1 MRVCSPHRPKR
12 YASGGEGER
21 RVLRRGDIHWANLR
35 EPIGSE
41 PGYRRP
47 VLIVSADAFNDSRI
61 HTVVAVTITPNLA
74 LVDAPGNVDLP
85 AEDSGL
91 DRDSVLNVSQVV
103 TLDKTHLGERA
114 GSLDD
119 DTMRRVEA
127 GLCLVLQLGAEPGGT
142 PTTPA

>member
-1 MRVCSPHRPKR
+1 M
-12 YASGGEGER
+12 
-21 RVLRRGDIHWANLR
+21 LRRGDIHWTNLR
-35 EPIGSE
+35 EPVGSE

-47 VLIVSADAFNDSRI
+47 VLIVSADSFNDSRI
-61 HTVVAVTITPNLA
+61 HTVVAVAITSNLA

-103 TLDKTHLGERA
+103 TLDKAQLGERA
-114 GSLDD
+114 GRLDA

-127 GLCLVLQLGAEPGGT
+127 GLRLVLQLGAEPGGT
-142 PTTPA
+142 PTTPT

>member
-1 MRVCSPHRPKR
+1 M
-12 YASGGEGER
+12 
-21 RVLRRGDIHWANLR
+21 LRRGDIHWANLR

-61 HTVVAVTITPNLA
+61 HTVVAVAITSNLA

-85 AEDSGL
+85 AEESGL

-103 TLDKTHLGERA
+103 TLDKTQLGERT
-114 GSLDD
+114 GHLDA

-127 GLCLVLQLGAEPGGT
+127 GLRLVLQLDAETGRA
-142 PTTPA
+142 PTARA

>member
-1 MRVCSPHRPKR
+1 MPHRPKPC
-12 YASGGEGER
+12 ASGGEGER
-21 RVLRRGDIHWANLR
+21 RVLQRGDIHWANLR
-35 EPIGSE
+35 EPVGSE

-47 VLIVSADAFNDSRI
+47 VLIVSADSFNDSRI
-61 HTVVAVTITPNLA
+61 HTVVAVAITSNLA

-85 AEDSGL
+85 AGESGL

-103 TLDKTHLGERA
+103 TLDKTQLGERA
-114 GSLDD
+114 GRLDA

-127 GLCLVLQLGAEPGGT
+127 GLRLVLQLSAEPGRS